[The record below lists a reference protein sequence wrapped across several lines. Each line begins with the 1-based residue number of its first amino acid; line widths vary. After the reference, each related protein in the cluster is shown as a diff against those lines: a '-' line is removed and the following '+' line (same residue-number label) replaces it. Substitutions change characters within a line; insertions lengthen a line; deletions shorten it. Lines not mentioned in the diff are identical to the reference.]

1 LRGGGFNWGERRDGG
16 MCVGFVLLAN
26 GTAFDV
32 FSDIG
37 SEPGPPKLGSD

>member
-1 LRGGGFNWGERRDGG
+1 

-37 SEPGPPKLGSD
+37 RKSGPPKLGSD